1 MRYYSPRIEFV
12 EHVEH
17 GVEYGFRYARTIPY
31 TLHIISYHALQSS
44 YCTTEYMENHH
55 FYKVNQRFPWPMA
68 MFNSNLLNYQRVSG
82 MSGRMTMMTMIHQ
95 AISWDDYNVRNMG
108 WLGSPKGSPMV
119 G

>member
-17 GVEYGFRYARTIPY
+17 GVEHGSRYARTIPY

-44 YCTTEYMENHH
+44 YCTTE
-55 FYKVNQRFPWPMA
+55 
-68 MFNSNLLNYQRVSG
+68 SNLLNYQRVSG

-108 WLGSPKGSPMV
+108 WLGSPKGSPMA

>member
-1 MRYYSPRIEFV
+1 
-12 EHVEH
+12 
-17 GVEYGFRYARTIPY
+17 
-31 TLHIISYHALQSS
+31 
-44 YCTTEYMENHH
+44 
-55 FYKVNQRFPWPMA
+55 MA

-95 AISWDDYNVRNMG
+95 AVSWDDYNVRNMG